1 MLGEIAGVENC
12 QSKSK
17 KGHKFLPITLWTDL
31 GNKQPPF
38 VEMTEGGIFTDNTT
52 R

>member
-1 MLGEIAGVENC
+1 MPELEPVSPKVKREL
-12 QSKSK
+12 SY
-17 KGHKFLPITLWTDL
+17 LPITLWTDL

-38 VEMTEGGIFTDNTT
+38 VEMTEGGIFTDNTA

>member
-1 MLGEIAGVENC
+1 MFGEIAGVRTH

-17 KGHKFLPITLWTDL
+17 TGAFFLPITLWTDL

-38 VEMTEGGIFTDNTT
+38 VEMTKGGIFTDNIA

>member
-1 MLGEIAGVENC
+1 MLGETDRVERH

-17 KGHKFLPITLWTDL
+17 KGDFLLPITLWTDL

-38 VEMTEGGIFTDNTT
+38 VEMTEGGIFTDNTA